1 MGSLQSRIRISW
13 KLMLIAVLAVLG
25 LVVPVYQLDM
35 AIYNNLT
42 RIEKERLSIEPINN
56 LLNMMARLQKMR
68 GQAQII
74 LGGNA
79 TTDEYQRLLGEVKQ
93 VFLPKIQDDKLV
105 EESTKLQKDLS
116 ILQAEVDKV
125 SADVLADRLTDR
137 QSFAAHSEMILHV
150 RGFVDDFASVSG
162 LALDPEQAT
171 YYLVLVTVS
180 HVPELVQNL
189 AQTRGLGIAAINDGI
204 GSGEKTGQMRAL
216 LSATDRIVF
225 FMQRDLGRSF
235 ADSAEVRERLEPGM
249 NNVLA
254 KVAELKAM
262 SEREILNASA
272 YTIDTRDFFAQYS
285 QVLDEVLA
293 FNYSAL
299 QALDEQLQ
307 NQHVEYS
314 ANFTRSAMLSVLA
327 LAVMLAL
334 IAWVGISILRSF
346 RAAVASTQEIANG
359 NLRAQ
364 ISEEG
369 DYDTRR
375 LLGNLKV
382 MQQEL
387 LKRDIETART
397 IHALDAASTSLMLA
411 DENNVIVYTNKAVQ
425 AMFKDAEQDI
435 RQDLPRF
442 DADSVVGRNIDQFHK
457 NPAYQQGLLE
467 KLSAPHDA
475 QIKIGPRTMAFTAT
489 PVFGNQGER
498 IGTVVEWLDRT
509 VELAKL
515 EKEQERAKELEAIAN
530 YNSQIKSALDN
541 VSANVMI
548 ANNEREIIYMNRAVN
563 ELLTASEKDIRKDLP
578 NFNASKL
585 LGTKIDGFHKNP
597 EHQSRMLAGLN
608 SPHRAQIVV
617 GGRTFLLEVSPVF
630 DESGARLG
638 SAVQW
643 VDRTNEVQV
652 EKEVSDLVS
661 SAAAGDFSRR
671 LDLQGKDGFF
681 LRLSEGLN
689 SLIDT
694 AETGLMDIQRMLE
707 AMAKGDMT
715 VRITKDYS
723 GIFADLKTYSN
734 QTTESLADM
743 LGQIREA
750 ADTIFTAAS
759 EIAQGNADLSSRTE
773 QQASSLEE
781 TASSMEELTSTVRNN
796 ADNARQANSLAVNAS
811 QVATSGGEVV
821 QKVVT
826 TMSAINDS
834 ARKIADII
842 GVIDGIAFQTNILA
856 LNAAVEAARAG
867 EQGRGFAVVAAEVRN
882 LAQRSAAAAKEI
894 KALIENSVEK
904 VESGNEL
911 VAQAGATM
919 SDIVASIQKVTDIM
933 ADIAAA
939 SAEQSTGI
947 EEVNRAVNQ
956 MDEMTQQNAALVEE
970 AAASAEALQGQSNM
984 LSQSV
989 SVFKLDER
997 SSKPAVAHHDKRAI
1011 HAMPGKASA
1020 APAARLPKASRSAED
1035 EWEEF

>member
-13 KLMLIAVLAVLG
+13 KLLLIAMLAVLG
-25 LVVPVYQLDM
+25 LAVPVYQLDM

-42 RIEKERLSIEPINN
+42 RIDKEREAIEPIDN

-79 TTDEYQRLLGEVKQ
+79 TTAEYQRLLGEVKQ
-93 VFLPKIQDDKLV
+93 DFLPKIQAAGLLK
-105 EESTKLQKDLS
+105 ESATLQKDMSNLLVE
-116 ILQAEVDKV
+116 IDKV
-125 SADVLADRLTDR
+125 SADVLADRLTDA

-150 RGFVDDFASVSG
+150 RGFIDDFAEVSG

-171 YYLVLVTVS
+171 YYLALVTVS
-180 HVPELVQNL
+180 HVPDLVQNL

-204 GSGEKTGQMRAL
+204 GGGEKRGQMRGL
-216 LSATDRIVF
+216 VSATDRILF

-235 ADSAEVRERLEPGM
+235 AYSAEVRERLEPGM
-249 NNVLA
+249 NNVVA
-254 KVAELKAM
+254 KVADLKAM
-262 SEREILNASA
+262 SEREILNAVA

-293 FNYSAL
+293 YNYTAL
-299 QALDEQLQ
+299 KALDEQLQ
-307 NQHVEYS
+307 DQYASYS
-314 ANFTRSAMLSVLA
+314 SAFTRSVILSLVA
-327 LAVMLAL
+327 LAAMLAL

-346 RAAVASTQEIANG
+346 RVAIASAQEIASG

-375 LLGNLKV
+375 LLGNLKA

-387 LKRDIETART
+387 LKRDVETART

-411 DENNVIVYTNKAVQ
+411 DENNVIVYANKAVQ
-425 AMFKDAEQDI
+425 AMFKAAETDI
-435 RQDLPRF
+435 RIDLPRF

-457 NPAYQQGLLE
+457 TPAYQQGLLE

-489 PVFGNQGER
+489 PVFGNHGER
-498 IGTVVEWLDRT
+498 IGTVVEWRDRT
-509 VELAKL
+509 AELKAQA
-515 EKEQERAKELEAIAN
+515 EERARQDALDKIAEDN
-530 YNSQIKSALDN
+530 ARIKSALDN

-548 ANNEREIIYMNRAVN
+548 ASPERDIIYMNKSVA
-563 ELLTASEKDIRKDLP
+563 ELLQKCERDIRKDLP
-578 NFNASKL
+578 MFNASKL
-585 LGTKIDGFHKNP
+585 IGGSIDQFHKSP
-597 EHQSRMLAGLN
+597 EHQARMLAQLSGT
-608 SPHRAQIVV
+608 HRAQIEV
-617 GGRTFLLEVSPVF
+617 GGLTFALVVTPVF
-630 DESGARLG
+630 DDDGDRLG
-638 SAVQW
+638 TAVQW
-643 VDRTNEVQV
+643 IDRTAEVRAENEVG
-652 EKEVSDLVS
+652 SLV
-661 SAAAGDFSRR
+661 SAAAQGSFSQR
-671 LDLQGKDGFF
+671 LDLTGKEGFF
-681 LRLSEGLN
+681 RRLGQDLN
-689 SLIDT
+689 ALMDSV
-694 AETGLMDIQRMLE
+694 ETGLQDLQAVLE
-707 AMAKGDMT
+707 GLAKGDMT

-723 GIFADLKTYSN
+723 GIFADLKGYSN
-734 QTTESLADM
+734 QTAESLADM
-743 LGQIREA
+743 LGQIRES

-759 EIAQGNADLSSRTE
+759 EIAQGNSDLSSRTE

-796 ADNARQANSLAVNAS
+796 ADNARQANSLAMNAS
-811 QVATSGGEVV
+811 QVATTGGDVV
-821 QKVVT
+821 QKVVH
-826 TMSAINDS
+826 TMAAINDS

-882 LAQRSAAAAKEI
+882 LAQRSASAAKEI
-894 KALIENSVEK
+894 KSLIEDSVNK
-904 VESGNEL
+904 VEDGNNL
-911 VAQAGATM
+911 VAQAGSTM
-919 SDIVASIQKVTDIM
+919 SEIVVSIQKVTDIM

-947 EEVNRAVNQ
+947 EEVNRAVSQ

-970 AAASAEALQGQSNM
+970 AAASAEALQGQSNL

-989 SVFKLDER
+989 AVFKLDDR
-997 SSKPAVAHHDKRAI
+997 PVQNKLAAHKPTLAPKPASPRV
-1011 HAMPGKASA
+1011 
-1020 APAARLPKASRSAED
+1020 LPKVSRSAED